1 MERPTTPFE
10 TKLTEAV
17 LSKKLILNQTDK
29 EILQEYFQEI
39 YYAYKRNKNYEGFLL
54 RKIVSMPDNPNLQKI
69 LAGIKNQI
77 LEQEELMDY
86 LIDKI

>member
-1 MERPTTPFE
+1 MERPAISFE

-17 LSKKLILNQTDK
+17 LSKKIILNHTDK

-39 YYAYKRNKNYEGFLL
+39 YCAYKRNKNYKDFLI
-54 RKIVSMPDNPNLQKI
+54 RKTVSMPENSNLQKI
-69 LAGIKNQI
+69 LSGIKNQI